1 MTLDQLQYIIER
13 KYNNIIFGSDVI
25 IACTLSRSED
35 GRRLINNQDAFIVE
49 WNINYIEKPSEKDLI
64 ALWDKLSE
72 QYHADPARIDSDMF
86 KHINNINNVVL
97 DVTVN
102 NI

>member
-49 WNINYIEKPSEKDLI
+49 WNINYIEKPSEKELDV
-64 ALWDKLSE
+64 LWCKLSE
-72 QYHADPARIDSDMF
+72 QYHSDPARVDSDMF
-86 KHINNINNVVL
+86 KHINNIDSKVL
-97 DVTVN
+97 DVTIN
-102 NI
+102 DI